1 MLAVGAAAQ
10 MDGGFVLL
18 QAGEAK
24 QGQAGGRVRA
34 GGAVVLRGGNATAA
48 DFGQGG
54 AIALTAGAALGKESS
69 NRGGSVS
76 ISAGAALAGT
86 GGSVAVTSGFAA
98 AGVSTSRS
106 RPPTRATRAGLVR
119 CSCAPARASQTA
131 ATS

>member
-10 MDGGFVLL
+10 PKWTDGGFVLL

-34 GGAVVLRGGNATAA
+34 GGAVVLRGGYATAA

-54 AIALTAGAALGKESS
+54 AIALTAGAARRGAALGKEAS

-86 GGSVAVTSGFAA
+86 GGTVAVPSRAA
-98 AGVSTSRS
+98 WLCRRGRLG
-106 RPPTRATRAGLVR
+106 RRRGLDCRRGPQGPVR
-119 CSCAPARASQTA
+119 
-131 ATS
+131 